1 MKVPFVDLQAQFKAL
16 SSEMDRVIADVI
28 QKNAF
33 IGGPY
38 LKEFEKNF
46 ASFCGVSHAVGVS
59 NGTDALRLALLGCG
73 VGPGDE
79 VITTPNTFIATAEA
93 IAMIGAQVRFID
105 VDPET
110 GNIDPKNLKGA
121 LTPHTRAI
129 VPVHLYGRPADMSA
143 ICQFAQ
149 THRLKVVSDA
159 AQAHGALFQ
168 GKPIGQWG
176 DAASFS
182 FYPGKNLGA
191 YGDAG
196 AVVTNS
202 PEVAAQVAL
211 LRDHGRTQKYEHK
224 ILGFNCRMDGLQAA
238 VLSVKLPHLAEWT
251 RQRQSHTKRYDS
263 LLASTAGIRL
273 VKNRVGAESV
283 AHLYTVLC
291 DDREALRS
299 HLTSRGIETGLHY
312 PIPLHLQPAL
322 SSMGFKSG
330 DFPVAEAWAQNILSL
345 PLFPELTEEQLV
357 YVAAAL
363 NERVRVC

>member
-1 MKVPFVDLQAQFKAL
+1 MKVPFVDLHAQYKAL

-28 QKNAF
+28 HKNAF

-93 IAMIGAQVRFID
+93 IAMVGAEARFID

-110 GNIDPKNLKGA
+110 GNMDPNNLKGA
-121 LTPHTRAI
+121 LTPRTRAI
-129 VPVHLYGRPADMSA
+129 VPVHLYGRPADMTA
-143 ICQFAQ
+143 ICQFAL
-149 THRLKVVSDA
+149 THHLKVVSDA
-159 AQAHGALFQ
+159 AQAHGAHFQ

-182 FYPGKNLGA
+182 FFPGKNLGA

-196 AVVTNS
+196 AVVTNL

-238 VLSVKLPHLAEWT
+238 ILSVKLPHLKEWT
-251 RQRQSHTKRYDS
+251 RKRQSHAKRYDA

-273 VKNRVGAESV
+273 IKNRDGAESV

-299 HLTSRGIETGLHY
+299 HLTSRGIDTGLHY

-322 SSMGFKSG
+322 SSRGFNPG
-330 DFPVAEAWAQNILSL
+330 DFPVAESWAKNILSL
-345 PLFPELTEEQLV
+345 PLFPEMTEEQLV

-363 NERVRVC
+363 NERVRV

>member
-1 MKVPFVDLQAQFKAL
+1 MKVPFVDLQAQFQVL
-16 SSEMDRVIADVI
+16 SSEMERIIADVI
-28 QKNAF
+28 RKNAF

-59 NGTDALRLALLGCG
+59 NGTDALRLALLACG
-73 VGPGDE
+73 VEPGDE

-93 IAMIGAQVRFID
+93 VAMIGAKIRFVD

-110 GNIDPKNLKGA
+110 GNMDPKCLEGA
-121 LTPHTRAI
+121 LSPRTRAV
-129 VPVHLYGRPADMSA
+129 VPVHLYGRPADMA
-143 ICQFAQ
+143 VICQFAKAHQ
-149 THRLKVVSDA
+149 LKVVSDA
-159 AQAHGALFQ
+159 AQAHGAEFQ
-168 GKPIGQWG
+168 GKPISQWG

-202 PEVAAQVAL
+202 SEVAAQVAL

-251 RQRQSHTKRYDS
+251 RKRQSHAKRYDD
-263 LLASTAGIRL
+263 LLVSTAGIRL
-273 VKNRVGAESV
+273 VKNRPGAKSV
-283 AHLYTVLC
+283 VHLYTVLC
-291 DDREALRS
+291 EDRESLRS

-322 SSMGFKSG
+322 SPMGFKPG
-330 DFPVAEAWAQNILSL
+330 DFPVAEAWAKKVFSL

-363 NERVRVC
+363 NECVRVC

>member
-1 MKVPFVDLQAQFKAL
+1 MKVPFVDLQAQYASL
-16 SSEMDRVIADVI
+16 SSAMEGAIAGVI

-38 LKEFEKNF
+38 LKEFEKSF
-46 ASFCGVSHAVGVS
+46 AVFCGVPHAVGVS

-93 IAMIGAQVRFID
+93 IAMIGAQVRFVD

-110 GNIDPKNLKGA
+110 GNMDPKNLKGA
-121 LTPHTRAI
+121 LTPRTRAI

-251 RQRQSHTKRYDS
+251 RQRQSHAKRYED

-273 VKNRVGAESV
+273 VKNRAGAESV
-283 AHLYTVLC
+283 AHLYTILC

-299 HLTSRGIETGLHY
+299 HLTCRGIETGLHY

-322 SSMGFKSG
+322 SSMGFNPG
-330 DFPVAEAWAQNILSL
+330 DFPVAEAWAQNVLSL

>member
-1 MKVPFVDLQAQFKAL
+1 MKVPFVDLQAQFHLL
-16 SSEMDRVIADVI
+16 SGEMNRTMAEVI

-38 LKEFEKNF
+38 LKEFEKSF
-46 ASFCGVSHAVGVS
+46 AAFCGVSHAVGVS

-79 VITTPNTFIATAEA
+79 VITTPNTFIATVEA
-93 IAMIGAQVRFID
+93 VAMIGAVPRFVD
-105 VDPET
+105 VDPAT
-110 GNIDPKNLKGA
+110 GNLDPRCLEKA
-121 LTPHTRAI
+121 LSPRTRAV
-129 VPVHLYGRPADMSA
+129 VPVHLYGRPADMAA

-149 THRLKVVSDA
+149 AHQLKVVSDS
-159 AQAHGALFQ
+159 AQAHGAVFQ
-168 GKPIGQWG
+168 GKPLSQWG

-202 PEVAAQVAL
+202 PDVAARVAL

-238 VLSVKLPHLAEWT
+238 VLSVKLRYLTEWT
-251 RQRQSHTKRYDS
+251 QKRQAHARQYDT
-263 LLASTAGIRL
+263 LLSSIPGIRL
-273 VKNRVGAESV
+273 IKSYPGAESV
-283 AHLYTVLC
+283 VHLYTILC
-291 DDREALRS
+291 DDRETLRA

-322 SSMGFKSG
+322 SEGFKPG
-330 DFPVAEAWAQNILSL
+330 DFPVAEAWARNVLSL
-345 PLFPELTEEQLV
+345 PLFPELTQEQLG
-357 YVAAAL
+357 YVADAFS
-363 NERVRVC
+363 ERVRAC